1 MREPTIAWWPGK
13 IAPGTS
19 CDAVAGTIDLLPTA
33 VKLAGGKIPE
43 LPVIDGRDISPILF
57 GQSTVS
63 QREAHYYFA
72 NYHLQAVRQGS
83 WKLAIKPQNETMG
96 KSPLDDA
103 KGNEPRLYNLDA
115 DIGEHANVADKNPEV
130 VTKLQ
135 VLANKMEEEIG
146 GKSPKARR
154 PAGEVKK
161 PVILA
166 PKSDK

>member
-1 MREPTIAWWPGK
+1 
-13 IAPGTS
+13 
-19 CDAVAGTIDLLPTA
+19 
-33 VKLAGGKIPE
+33 
-43 LPVIDGRDISPILF
+43 
-57 GQSTVS
+57 
-63 QREAHYYFA
+63 
-72 NYHLQAVRQGS
+72 
-83 WKLAIKPQNETMG
+83 MG

-115 DIGEHANVADKNPEV
+115 DIGEQVNIADKNPEV
-130 VTKLQ
+130 VAKLQ
-135 VLANKMEEEIG
+135 ALASKMEEEIG